1 MADGNLPFAPKCALA
16 VDVSAPDMLGDNR
29 ALFEACEARAVLDH
43 HESNPFFGQ
52 VNHVEPDRAAAGEMA
67 LLLIEALASR
77 LRRIWLPCL
86 FAAVSSDTGNF
97 NYSNT
102 TAETF
107 ETAAACVRAGA
118 DVDEITGCIY
128 RTRTEARTRLLGLV
142 LAELHREGKVA
153 WACVT
158 NAMFE
163 RAGALRCDTERI
175 VNYLIEIEGVEIAAL
190 ATEQEDGA
198 SAKFSLRS
206 AAPYN
211 VARDVAQP
219 LGGGGHEARR
229 RHHHPPPARRG
240 RGRGALPRA
249 GDRLMDGFLVLNKPL
264 GKTSSDCVVFVRKR
278 LPRGTAIGHGGTL
291 DPMASGVL
299 PVCVGA
305 ATRLFDYIIDK
316 QKTYVAE
323 LQLGVV
329 TDTQDATGA
338 VVEKRPVNVTEAD
351 VRAALPRFIGDIW
364 QTPPMYSA
372 IKRGGK
378 RLYELARRGES
389 VEVAPRACRVDDVRL
404 TASLGDGRYRLEVD
418 CGKGVYIRT
427 LCHDIGAYLGCG
439 GHYGDARTHARRRVH
454 AGKRPDAGG
463 SGRSR
468 RGGAQGAAFAH
479 GHAIAHLPAVRA
491 EARHRAAVRN
501 GMPLR
506 PEWLDAPAPQAEAL
520 RVYVGGEFA
529 GIGAPREDGLRAL
542 PRHVAQ
548 IGALLLPMGTARLHD
563 VRPAWPSPVYAP
575 APAGGGMVCKAPYP
589 LPGAVKGQRAA
600 ASRCGKDDGGD
611 FSWDSRVIFTC
622 FVRSAISISMNMN
635 AATFALLW
643 RVSPR

>member
-1 MADGNLPFAPKCALA
+1 
-16 VDVSAPDMLGDNR
+16 
-29 ALFEACEARAVLDH
+29 
-43 HESNPFFGQ
+43 
-52 VNHVEPDRAAAGEMA
+52 
-67 LLLIEALASR
+67 
-77 LRRIWLPCL
+77 
-86 FAAVSSDTGNF
+86 
-97 NYSNT
+97 
-102 TAETF
+102 
-107 ETAAACVRAGA
+107 
-118 DVDEITGCIY
+118 
-128 RTRTEARTRLLGLV
+128 
-142 LAELHREGKVA
+142 
-153 WACVT
+153 
-158 NAMFE
+158 
-163 RAGALRCDTERI
+163 
-175 VNYLIEIEGVEIAAL
+175 
-190 ATEQEDGA
+190 
-198 SAKFSLRS
+198 
-206 AAPYN
+206 
-211 VARDVAQP
+211 
-219 LGGGGHEARR
+219 
-229 RHHHPPPARRG
+229 
-240 RGRGALPRA
+240 
-249 GDRLMDGFLVLNKPL
+249 MDGFLVLNKPL

-338 VVEKRPVNVTEAD
+338 VVEERPVTVTEAD

-427 LCHDIGAYLGCG
+427 LCHDIGAFLGCG
-439 GHYGDARTHARRRVH
+439 GHMATLARTRAGVFTLENALTLEEVDALGADGLEARLL
-454 AGKRPDAGG
+454 PMDA
-463 SGRSR
+463 
-468 RGGAQGAAFAH
+468 
-479 GHAIAHLPAVRA
+479 AIAHLSAVRV

-529 GIGAPREDGLRAL
+529 GIGAPREDGSVRFRAM
-542 PRHVAQ
+542 
-548 IGALLLPMGTARLHD
+548 LL
-563 VRPAWPSPVYAP
+563 
-575 APAGGGMVCKAPYP
+575 K
-589 LPGAVKGQRAA
+589 
-600 ASRCGKDDGGD
+600 
-611 FSWDSRVIFTC
+611 
-622 FVRSAISISMNMN
+622 
-635 AATFALLW
+635 
-643 RVSPR
+643 

>member
-1 MADGNLPFAPKCALA
+1 
-16 VDVSAPDMLGDNR
+16 
-29 ALFEACEARAVLDH
+29 
-43 HESNPFFGQ
+43 
-52 VNHVEPDRAAAGEMA
+52 
-67 LLLIEALASR
+67 
-77 LRRIWLPCL
+77 
-86 FAAVSSDTGNF
+86 
-97 NYSNT
+97 
-102 TAETF
+102 
-107 ETAAACVRAGA
+107 
-118 DVDEITGCIY
+118 
-128 RTRTEARTRLLGLV
+128 
-142 LAELHREGKVA
+142 
-153 WACVT
+153 
-158 NAMFE
+158 
-163 RAGALRCDTERI
+163 
-175 VNYLIEIEGVEIAAL
+175 
-190 ATEQEDGA
+190 
-198 SAKFSLRS
+198 
-206 AAPYN
+206 
-211 VARDVAQP
+211 
-219 LGGGGHEARR
+219 
-229 RHHHPPPARRG
+229 
-240 RGRGALPRA
+240 
-249 GDRLMDGFLVLNKPL
+249 MDGFLVLNKPL

-338 VVEKRPVNVTEAD
+338 VVEERPVTVTEAD

-439 GHYGDARTHARRRVH
+439 GHMASLERTRAGVFTLENALTLEEVDALGAEGLEARLL
-454 AGKRPDAGG
+454 PMDA
-463 SGRSR
+463 
-468 RGGAQGAAFAH
+468 
-479 GHAIAHLPAVRA
+479 AIAHLSAVRV

-529 GIGAPREDGLRAL
+529 GIGAPREDGSVRFRAM
-542 PRHVAQ
+542 
-548 IGALLLPMGTARLHD
+548 LL
-563 VRPAWPSPVYAP
+563 
-575 APAGGGMVCKAPYP
+575 K
-589 LPGAVKGQRAA
+589 
-600 ASRCGKDDGGD
+600 
-611 FSWDSRVIFTC
+611 
-622 FVRSAISISMNMN
+622 
-635 AATFALLW
+635 
-643 RVSPR
+643 